1 LASLDEG
8 TASGSLEFTISG
20 AGDDAGVFFP
30 VQVSFNAVGSLAGM
44 TVTSVQEV
52 GSGADVTFS
61 TQSLLGVEDFVVG

>member
-8 TASGSLEFTISG
+8 TASGSLEFTISR

-44 TVTSVQEV
+44 TVASVQEV